1 MTQTDEDREITEIT
15 VDRRERRKSRRYA
28 LSLPATV
35 NATGQEPLNARSRD
49 VSTRGVYLVFNSKE
63 GLLPG
68 TELDLTLT
76 LPKEVTCDEDVLVRA
91 HGKTVRMDTYG
102 ENGTRT
108 IGVAIAFER
117 QHFTRSGRA
126 PS

>member
-1 MTQTDEDREITEIT
+1 MTQIDEDREITVEK
-15 VDRRERRKSRRYA
+15 RERRKSRRYT

-35 NATGQEPLNARSRD
+35 SATGKEPLNARSRD
-49 VSTRGVYLVFNSKE
+49 VSTRGVYLVFDSKE

-76 LPKEVTCDEDVLVRA
+76 LPKEVTCDDDVMVRA
-91 HGKTVRMDTYG
+91 HGKTVRLDTYG

-108 IGVAIAFER
+108 IGIAIAFER
-117 QHFTRSGRA
+117 QHFVRS
-126 PS
+126 SSVLS

>member
-1 MTQTDEDREITEIT
+1 MTQTDEDREAPVE
-15 VDRRERRKSRRYA
+15 RGERRKSRRYT

-49 VSTRGVYLVFNSKE
+49 VSTRGVYLVFDSKE
-63 GLLPG
+63 GLVPG

-76 LPKEVTCDEDVLVRA
+76 LPKEVTCDDDVLVRA

-108 IGVAIAFER
+108 VGIAIVFER
-117 QHFTRSGRA
+117 QHFTRSGRGL
-126 PS
+126 S